1 LKSEKISN
9 ISVIQPASFVPKPVS
24 PKKGLTLL
32 VGFALSICGGF
43 GVIGLSGYLDQSL
56 SKPEDVE
63 EKLRLPV
70 LASIPRIPRRKIPVP
85 YPVR

>member
-24 PKKGLTLL
+24 PKKGMTLL

-43 GVIGLSGYLDQSL
+43 GVICLSGYLDQSL
-56 SKPEDVE
+56 CKPEDIE

-70 LASIPRIPRRKIPVP
+70 LASIPRMRRRHVR
-85 YPVR
+85 YPV